1 MNIQTLD
8 QCPQNHRGGQVS
20 HLLLAAGQFG
30 SENLAVTWVEGEPG
44 SEQAVHSH
52 DGREQ
57 VYVIVQGRGAMRV
70 GDEVEEV
77 GRGAAILVPPG
88 NRPLHPQ
95 RRRRQAHL
103 RLRNLAAFRDAGGK
117 HPLVSPDGI
126 VVAAH
131 YRLRRLMTTHRGG
144 SGPPW
149 SIMRNDPHPQ
159 HAARSRIWTA
169 STSTITLLRP

>member
-1 MNIQTLD
+1 MKPFRFRSSASRLENVLTGPLPEQPATHATNQQEVSPMNIQTLD

-70 GDEVEEV
+70 GEEVEEV
-77 GRGAAILVPPG
+77 RAGTAILVPPG
-88 NRPLHPQ
+88 TDHSI
-95 RRRRQAHL
+95 
-103 RLRNLAAFRDAGGK
+103 RNVGEEKLIY
-117 HPLVSPDGI
+117 VSATSPPFEMQEGNT
-126 VVAAH
+126 
-131 YRLRRLMTTHRGG
+131 RWSTPTG
-144 SGPPW
+144 S
-149 SIMRNDPHPQ
+149 
-159 HAARSRIWTA
+159 
-169 STSTITLLRP
+169 